1 LKSSNNKNAPA
12 KGVRMSWKLFK
23 YLIGI
28 GIFLLAMTFS
38 TSATEV
44 VRVNVNSQG
53 IFLNN
58 AQVNVMDVVNLA
70 KRYTS
75 NLSLEM
81 EVESEFQKY
90 QHAKFFDSDN
100 KLIVDFK
107 IEYSADASNFFCVF
121 TECSS

>member
-1 LKSSNNKNAPA
+1 MLDSLTIAA
-12 KGVRMSWKLFK
+12 ACGVRMNWKLFK
-23 YLIGI
+23 HLIVLGA
-28 GIFLLAMTFS
+28 FLLAITFS
-38 TSATEV
+38 ASATEEIC
-44 VRVNVNSQG
+44 VNVNSQG

-58 AQVNVMDVVNLA
+58 VQVSVMDIVNLA

-75 NLSLEM
+75 NPSLEM

-100 KLIVDFK
+100 NLVVDFK

-121 TECSS
+121 TECGS

>member
-1 LKSSNNKNAPA
+1 MA
-12 KGVRMSWKLFK
+12 
-23 YLIGI
+23 
-28 GIFLLAMTFS
+28 FS
-38 TSATEV
+38 VSATEV

-81 EVESEFQKY
+81 KVESEFQKY

-100 KLIVDFK
+100 KLVVDFK
-107 IEYSADASNFFCVF
+107 IEYSPDASSFFCVF